1 MNLILYHKIKFKYMD
16 DAKTI
21 QTINY
26 NIQTFLIRTEDG
38 VIPVCFLKKLSK

>member
-1 MNLILYHKIKFKYMD
+1 MNLILYRKIKFKYTD
-16 DAKTI
+16 KSKTI

-26 NIQTFLIRTEDG
+26 NIQTFLTLTEEG

>member
-1 MNLILYHKIKFKYMD
+1 MNLILHRKIKFKYID
-16 DAKTI
+16 ESKTI

-26 NIQTFLIRTEDG
+26 NIQTFLIRTEEG